1 MDTQPSTSGNLPPTS
16 FSRGKK
22 ATRIE
27 EVILWQKRSPN
38 WRCVLQIYESNFS
51 TCGKSRVWGRHAAN
65 VGLQTK
71 MLASWPLACGQHQL
85 SEDKDTNYAQNVL
98 KQCPIW
104 CSKCVTEVPL
114 PKKMGLLTN
123 TWVAFVN
130 NLKYL
135 FIIDVSGH
143 TKVLL
148 CFLPNTHWVLFLK
161 FFKRRKCPKKLTF
174 MV

>member
-1 MDTQPSTSGNLPPTS
+1 MEHWYIIAMSIWIPNRALLETYHRLHFLGV
-16 FSRGKK
+16 KK
-22 ATRIE
+22 RLESKRLFFDRSVHQIGDAFCRYTRAI
-27 EVILWQKRSPN
+27 
-38 WRCVLQIYESNFS
+38 FS

-114 PKKMGLLTN
+114 PEKMGLLTN

-135 FIIDVSGH
+135 FIIDVSA
-143 TKVLL
+143 TQKS
-148 CFLPNTHWVLFLK
+148 
-161 FFKRRKCPKKLTF
+161 FFVFCRTPTGYF
-174 MV
+174 FF